1 MKKIKYVV
9 AGLLMMGLSVPAM
22 AQNAT
27 FNDAL
32 KPIEQALKA
41 NPNLDAK
48 GIKNL
53 TKSYQST
60 FKRDPKALI
69 ALGESL
75 LMNKKYDDANA
86 IGNAVIA
93 KFKNYGDAYVLLG
106 DVAAMKDDGGD
117 AAMWYQQAMT
127 MDPKNPNGY
136 MRYANVNRKCSP
148 QESERAL
155 NMLKQIRPDYPIE
168 AEAGNNFYQGGNYEK
183 AYEYFSKT
191 NKENLEEYYLTA
203 YAVSAYMTN
212 KKDESLQ
219 IAEYGA
225 QKFNKN
231 ITFDR
236 VALWSAVDN
245 GKFDDAIK
253 FANNILRTDSV
264 EKSARDYLYYGM
276 ALKGNKQYDQAI
288 EQYKKSYDM
297 EKTNFKPYQ
306 YIADAYTEMGQ
317 EDKAL
322 EYSEKYMQNNKDA
335 TPSDFAKLANIY
347 TQKAEKDVANKQADL
362 NKAYDI
368 YEQMAT
374 KWPTIAAWVYNMA
387 GMQASK
393 AGQDDKGA
401 EYFNKVIGLLENKAD
416 RDEDETN
423 TLKSALANLG
433 FYYWIT
439 KKDLESSKPI
449 YEKLI
454 KLDPTDKNARRAL
467 GLDEPTET
475 TEGETK

>member
-1 MKKIKYVV
+1 
-9 AGLLMMGLSVPAM
+9 
-22 AQNAT
+22 
-27 FNDAL
+27 
-32 KPIEQALKA
+32 
-41 NPNLDAK
+41 
-48 GIKNL
+48 
-53 TKSYQST
+53 
-60 FKRDPKALI
+60 
-69 ALGESL
+69 
-75 LMNKKYDDANA
+75 
-86 IGNAVIA
+86 
-93 KFKNYGDAYVLLG
+93 
-106 DVAAMKDDGGD
+106 
-117 AAMWYQQAMT
+117 
-127 MDPKNPNGY
+127 
-136 MRYANVNRKCSP
+136 
-148 QESERAL
+148 
-155 NMLKQIRPDYPIE
+155 LKQIRPDYPIE

-297 EKTNFKPYQ
+297 EKANFKPYQ